1 MDCRPHSS
9 QPQGSPPRRPRG
21 GSLASVLATVLAAAV
36 AFAGLAPAAG
46 AQTIENRDLYE
57 KSLEVARRAVEQY
70 GLWEEPAEAR
80 RVADIGYRVAR
91 ASRYD
96 GYPLTFHVI
105 DMPEPNAFALPAG
118 QIFVTR
124 GMLELGLDDDMLAA
138 LLGHEIGHVA
148 LDHHSKMQR
157 RATLMNLLGQALLV
171 GVIIGSDDG
180 RRARPD
186 DPGARWDPEVRNQ
199 RGETIQ
205 GAAAT
210 SLIISELLL
219 RSFSREHEDQS
230 DAEGQRWAAAA
241 GFDPAG
247 ANRLFTLMQSRLPQ
261 SKKYGYWRTHP
272 FFDERVRAGGARAAL
287 LKRDE
292 TPRDADSLRQRT
304 QATLLTWAEGVS
316 VIDEDGYHEDV
327 GKVSAATLRF
337 VELEALAAWP
347 RGAAAERI
355 RQTRLDRRRTL
366 EMARP
371 AVERDYGALLAAW
384 DRQIEEVAAVEPD
397 APFLENLRQQRA
409 GLAEQAAGLYPKA
422 SEVLA
427 GGVFETG
434 FLERFLSNWPEA
446 SEAPKVALLLGDARA
461 RLGDQRGAVESYLRV
476 VEEAPES
483 PEAERAH
490 RGLKVLAPRLDQLA
504 ALAVLARQDRDP
516 ELAALAA
523 TRLGEAAGSFG
534 DIGDGAELLDR
545 FPDAEVAPAVAER
558 MNVLADKLYA
568 EVVLYQ
574 AIGDHV
580 KAVERINEI
589 LTHAPLSPAADLLR
603 DRAVLEA

>member
-1 MDCRPHSS
+1 MSHRA
-9 QPQGSPPRRPRG
+9 
-21 GSLASVLATVLAAAV
+21 LAPVFQVAAPLVAAAV
-36 AFAGLAPAAG
+36 ALAALAPAAG
-46 AQTIENRDLYE
+46 AQTIKNRDLYE

-70 GLWEEPAEAR
+70 GLWDQPAEAR
-80 RVADIGYRVAR
+80 RVADIGYRVAH
-91 ASRYD
+91 AARYD

-105 DMPEPNAFALPAG
+105 DMPEPNAFALPGG

-148 LDHHSKMQR
+148 LDHHARMQR

-171 GVIIGSDDG
+171 GVMIGADDSP
-180 RRARPD
+180 RARAD

-199 RGETIQ
+199 KGEMIQ

-210 SLIISELLL
+210 SLIVSELLL

-230 DAEGQRWAAAA
+230 DAEGQRWAASA

-247 ANRLFTLMQSRLPQ
+247 ANRLFALMQSRLPQ
-261 SKKYGYWRTHP
+261 TKKYGYWRTHP
-272 FFDERVRAGGARAAL
+272 FFDERVRAGQARAGL

-292 TPRDADSLRQRT
+292 TPAAADGLRQRT
-304 QATLLTWAEGVS
+304 QAALLVWAEGVS
-316 VIDEDGYHEDV
+316 VIDEDGYHDDV
-327 GKVSAATLRF
+327 GKVSAATVRF
-337 VELEALAAWP
+337 VEEEALTAWP
-347 RGAAAERI
+347 RGGAAERI
-355 RQTRLDRRRTL
+355 RQTRLDRLRNAETTRSAL
-366 EMARP
+366 
-371 AVERDYGALLAAW
+371 ERDYGTVLAAW
-384 DRQIEEVAAVEPD
+384 DRQIDEVAALDPESL
-397 APFLENLRQQRA
+397 FLDNLRQQRA
-409 GLAEQAAGLYPKA
+409 DLAQQAARLYPEAQK
-422 SEVLA
+422 VLA
-427 GGVFETG
+427 QGVFETK
-434 FLERFLSNWPEA
+434 FLERFLSNWPDAAET
-446 SEAPKVALLLGDARA
+446 PKVALLLGDARA
-461 RLGDQRGAVESYLRV
+461 RLGDQQGAVESYLRV
-476 VEEAPES
+476 VEAAPES
-483 PEAERAH
+483 SEAERAH

-504 ALAVLARQDRDP
+504 ALVRLARQDRDP
-516 ELAALAA
+516 ELATLAA
-523 TRLGEAAGSFG
+523 TRLAEAAGRFD

-580 KAVERINEI
+580 KAVERINKI

-603 DRAVLEA
+603 DRAVVAA

>member
-1 MDCRPHSS
+1 MTLRTHS
-9 QPQGSPPRRPRG
+9 PR
-21 GSLASVLATVLAAAV
+21 SLRSFTAPLLAAAV
-36 AFAGLAPAAG
+36 LFAALAPAAG
-46 AQTIENRDLYE
+46 AQTIKNRDLYE
-57 KSLEVARRAVEQY
+57 KSLEVARRALEQY
-70 GLWEEPAEAR
+70 GVWDEPAEVR
-80 RVADIGYRVAR
+80 RVADIGYRIAR

-105 DMPEPNAFALPAG
+105 DMPEPNAFALPGG

-171 GVIIGSDDG
+171 GVIIGADDG
-180 RRARPD
+180 YKPRAD
-186 DPGARWDPEVRNQ
+186 DPGARWDPEVRKQ
-199 RGETIQ
+199 RGEMIQ

-230 DAEGQRWAAAA
+230 DAEGQRWAAGA
-241 GFDPAG
+241 GFDPDG
-247 ANRLFTLMQSRLPQ
+247 ASRLFALMQSRLPQ
-261 SKKYGYWRTHP
+261 SRKYGYWRTHP
-272 FFDERVRAGGARAAL
+272 FFDERVRAGGARARL
-287 LKRDE
+287 LKRDD
-292 TPRDADSLRQRT
+292 TPRDADPLRQRT

-316 VIDEDGYHEDV
+316 VIDEDGYHDDV

-337 VELEALAAWP
+337 LEVEALAAWP
-347 RGAAAERI
+347 RGGAAERI
-355 RQTRLDRRRTL
+355 RQTRLDRQRSL

-384 DRQIEEVAAVEPD
+384 DRQIEEVAAVDPESPY
-397 APFLENLRQQRA
+397 LENLRQQRS
-409 GLAEQAAGLYPKA
+409 GLAEQAAGLYESA
-422 SEVLA
+422 REVLA
-427 GGVFETG
+427 GGVFETR

-446 SEAPKVALLLGDARA
+446 PETPKVALLLGDARA
-461 RLGDQRGAVESYLRV
+461 RLGDQQGAVESYLRV
-476 VEEAPES
+476 VEEAAES

-490 RGLKVLAPRLDQLA
+490 RGLKVLAPRLDQLS
-504 ALAVLARQDRDP
+504 ALARLARQDRDP

-523 TRLGEAAGSFG
+523 TRLGEAAGRFQE
-534 DIGDGAELLDR
+534 IGDGAELLDR
-545 FPDAEVAPAVAER
+545 FPDSEVAPAVAER

-574 AIGDHV
+574 AIGEHV
-580 KAVERINEI
+580 KAVERINKI

-603 DRAVLEA
+603 DRAVLSA